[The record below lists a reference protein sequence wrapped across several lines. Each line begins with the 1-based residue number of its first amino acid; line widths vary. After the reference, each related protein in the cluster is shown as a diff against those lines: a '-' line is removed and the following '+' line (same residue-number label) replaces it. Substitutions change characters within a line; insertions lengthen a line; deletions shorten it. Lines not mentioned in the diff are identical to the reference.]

1 MITNE
6 NMLSGIAV
14 VDFYIHITPDDVY
27 MSYLPLAHMMERLF
41 LNAIVKFGCSAVF
54 SCGDILKIKDDL
66 AAIRPTLMA
75 IVPRLIT
82 RFYGII

>member
-1 MITNE
+1 
-6 NMLSGIAV
+6 
-14 VDFYIHITPDDVY
+14 

-41 LNAIVKFGCSAVF
+41 LNSVLRYGCVAIF

-66 AAIRPTLMA
+66 AVIRPTMMA

-82 RFYGII
+82 RFYGVI